1 MEFWSAMRH
10 HPREGAVFGS
20 GSNGKDKV
28 HGQAGFTLLELVLAT
43 LISSLV
49 MGILASALTFSLRVW
64 EREQNRKGNE
74 APSMIELLKKQ
85 LANVDPVNILSAGE
99 SRPLFQGD
107 EHSITFTTAHS
118 VRAISKGA
126 PVVVRY
132 VYDPRERLLY
142 YAEIPLDP
150 YHGDAVDGF
159 LNLQP
164 GRESKK
170 DSLFHS
176 VGMTSFSLSYEQAE
190 REEFGSQNTGGVY
203 PDAIVVTWS
212 ADEDASPHYA
222 LIRPNSFFR
231 RVPEQ
236 GGLKGSGS
244 LQ

>member
-1 MEFWSAMRH
+1 MEFRNAMRH
-10 HPREGAVFGS
+10 HPREGAVFRS
-20 GSNGKDKV
+20 GSNGTNKV
-28 HGQAGFTLLELVLAT
+28 QGQAGFTLLELVLAT

-64 EREQNRKGNE
+64 EREQSRKGSE

-85 LANVDPVNILSAGE
+85 LANADPVNILSAGE

-132 VYDPRERLLY
+132 FYDPGERLLY

-150 YHGDAVDGF
+150 YHGEAVERF

-164 GRESKK
+164 GRGDKK
-170 DSLFHS
+170 DSLFYS
-176 VGMTSFSLSYEQAE
+176 VEMTSFSLTYEQTE
-190 REEFGSQNTGGVY
+190 REDFGAPKTDGVY

-212 ADEDASPHYA
+212 ADADASPHYA

-231 RVPEQ
+231 RAPEQ

-244 LQ
+244 FQ